1 MQLKALT
8 GLKNLTRPVLITG
21 HTGFKGTWLTLL
33 LESHGVE
40 VIGASLEPAEDAL
53 YSRLN
58 RRGHIE
64 EFFLDIRDF
73 EALQKMVNKVKPS
86 LVFHLAAQPLVL
98 ESYVSP
104 LSTFETNVM
113 GTANLLES
121 ISGLKE
127 RSNVVAITTDKVYEN
142 TEKIRKYRESDKL
155 QGKDPYSASKV
166 GTESVVTAWDNIWKQ
181 SSPHRI
187 CSARAGNVIGGG
199 DYSKDRIV
207 PDIIRGLRSN
217 SEITI
222 RNPKSTR
229 PWQHVLDPL
238 MGYMYA
244 AEALICD
251 VGIKNVN
258 FGPTEESLSVER
270 LIQLAKI
277 EFGEGISFMISNDD
291 SQAKLESE
299 LLDLDSTLANSILGW
314 WPKWDQEDAIRRTFA
329 WWKEVLSG
337 SLSPF
342 EACEADISA
351 LLESR

>member
-1 MQLKALT
+1 MNSGLGEQLRKLD
-8 GLKNLTRPVLITG
+8 GPVLVTG

-33 LESHGVE
+33 LEQLGVP
-40 VIGASLEPAEDAL
+40 VVGLSLPPEDGSL
-53 YSRLN
+53 YRRLN
-58 RRGHIE
+58 REGKIE
-64 EFFLDIRDF
+64 EIYADIRNF
-73 EALQKMVNKVKPS
+73 ESVNRFITEKQPAV
-86 LVFHLAAQPLVL
+86 VINMAAQPLVMA
-98 ESYVSP
+98 SYTNP
-104 LSTFETNVM
+104 RETFETNVL
-113 GTANLLES
+113 GTV
-121 ISGLKE
+121 
-127 RSNVVAITTDKVYEN
+127 NVLDSSFATKSVKAIIAVTTDKVYRNDNSGTQFNEN
-142 TEKIRKYRESDKL
+142 DPLE
-155 QGKDPYSASKV
+155 GKDPYSASKV

-181 SSPHRI
+181 SSSHRI

-217 SEITI
+217 SEVTI

-238 MGYMYA
+238 LGYMYA
-244 AEALICD
+244 AEALISD

-270 LIQLAKI
+270 LVQLAKI

-314 WPKWDQEDAIRRTFA
+314 WPKWDQEDAIRRTFT

-337 SLSPF
+337 SLSAL
-342 EACEADISA
+342 EACEVDISA
-351 LLESR
+351 LLASR